1 MIALGRR
8 SSYTPDST
16 GPPPSLAA
24 KLSPRECEVA
34 ILIADGLSN
43 KQIGALLG
51 ISHES
56 VRAYVDRI
64 VRKLKIDRSMSIRVV
79 ITREVIFAW
88 AETDAA

>member
-1 MIALGRR
+1 MIAIGRPT
-8 SSYTPDST
+8 YTPKNPT

-43 KQIGALLG
+43 KRIGALLG